1 MRGAPVSMTN
11 AVLGLIVERRG
22 YGYDLIR
29 RFNERFGAA
38 WNLNQSTVYA
48 AIDSLYDRELITA
61 RDENGSL
68 TGGRPRRSP
77 RIIYESTPAGV
88 ERFETWLTAPIGKV
102 EPVRA
107 EVFLKV
113 ALATQEHALALLQVI
128 DAQID
133 ACANALAKQLAGYEL
148 DAAGAHEVRWATAAG
163 YYINDVAI
171 GRLQG
176 DLAWLR
182 RVRAG
187 VEALR
192 IHGVVPVS
200 MLTPAT
206 PSPPGVR

>member
-1 MRGAPVSMTN
+1 MKN

-29 RFNERFGAA
+29 RFNDRFGAA

-48 AIDSLYDRELITA
+48 AIDDLYDRGLITA
-61 RDENGSL
+61 RDPSGELSSGS
-68 TGGRPRRSP
+68 GRRPRRSTKVF
-77 RIIYESTPAGV
+77 YEATPIG
-88 ERFETWLTAPIGKV
+88 EEHFLTWLTAPIGRV
-102 EPVRA
+102 EPVRS

-128 DAQID
+128 DAHID
-133 ACANALAKQLAGYEL
+133 VCTSALANQLAGYEL
-148 DAAGAHEVRWATAAG
+148 DASGTHEVSWAVAAG
-163 YYINDVAI
+163 YFINDAGI
-171 GRLQG
+171 GRLQA

-192 IHGVVPVS
+192 VHGVVPIS
-200 MLTPAT
+200 MLMPAT
-206 PSPPGVR
+206 TLPPGWR

>member
-1 MRGAPVSMTN
+1 MSMKH

-29 RFNERFGAA
+29 RFNDRFGAA

-48 AIDSLYDRELITA
+48 AIDDLYDRGFITA
-61 RDENGSL
+61 RDQSGELSSGP
-68 TGGRPRRSP
+68 GRRPRRSTKVF
-77 RIIYESTPAGV
+77 YEATPEGTDH
-88 ERFETWLTAPIGKV
+88 FLTWLTAPIGRV

-128 DAQID
+128 DAHID
-133 ACANALAKQLAGYEL
+133 VCTSALANQLAGYEL
-148 DAAGAHEVRWATAAG
+148 DASSTREVRWEVAAS
-163 YYINDVAI
+163 YFINDAGI
-171 GRLQG
+171 GRLQA

-192 IHGVVPVS
+192 IHGVVPIS
-200 MLTPAT
+200 MLMPAT
-206 PSPPGVR
+206 TLPPGWR